1 MEKFDYKEF
10 INRNIG
16 FVTEEQQHQIQSSKI
31 FVCGVGGMGGACV
44 NSLAR
49 MGIEDITIADID
61 DFELSNINRQ
71 VFANTDT
78 LGKSKVFSTQ
88 EQLLKLNPNINIT
101 SYEKDWPDSLDRI
114 CDKNKII
121 INGTDDILATLLIY
135 RKAKMH
141 GCTVIDAYASPLPS
155 VYVVKPDDPR
165 PEETLNFPTIGKS
178 LDEITSDDI
187 DVCVFKEIEFVMT
200 HSSSVKYI
208 DIEIAA
214 EYMAGKRSRMSI
226 APMVIA
232 TGNMMAY
239 EVLFAILNKPSGADN
254 KGYFWNPYKGKIEK
268 PRNPLLAF
276 FIKALVRRFL
286 NKLLKDI

>member
-1 MEKFDYKEF
+1 
-10 INRNIG
+10 
-16 FVTEEQQHQIQSSKI
+16 
-31 FVCGVGGMGGACV
+31 
-44 NSLAR
+44 
-49 MGIEDITIADID
+49 
-61 DFELSNINRQ
+61 
-71 VFANTDT
+71 
-78 LGKSKVFSTQ
+78 
-88 EQLLKLNPNINIT
+88 
-101 SYEKDWPDSLDRI
+101 
-114 CDKNKII
+114 
-121 INGTDDILATLLIY
+121 LATLLIY

-187 DVCVFKEIEFVMT
+187 DVCVLKEIEFVMT